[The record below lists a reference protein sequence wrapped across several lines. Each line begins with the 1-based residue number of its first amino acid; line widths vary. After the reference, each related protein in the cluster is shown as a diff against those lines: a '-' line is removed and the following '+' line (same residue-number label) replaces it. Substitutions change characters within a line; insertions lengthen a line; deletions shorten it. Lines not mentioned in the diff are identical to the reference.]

1 MRGQNYKM
9 GKMIFVDKKGI
20 SQMIVVV
27 LLVVFVIVLGFLI
40 FKFSSDS
47 FIEESQKGT
56 DRTIAQDICREE
68 VKIRVNEMKDDGD
81 FFIIDVENLEE
92 RVLSDFLIRYEND
105 GNVEI
110 KKARQVLSGYE
121 RVNIKAEKPG
131 FNPKIVKIIPQ
142 IILEDELQTAQQ
154 GWWLCSGQTAV
165 YNL

>member
-1 MRGQNYKM
+1 M
-9 GKMIFVDKKGI
+9 GEINLIKNKKGI

-40 FKFSSDS
+40 FKFSSES

-68 VKIRVNEMKDDGD
+68 VKIRVNDVKDSGD
-81 FFIIDVENLEE
+81 FFAIDVENLKE
-92 RVLSDFLIRYEND
+92 RALSDFLIRYESE

-121 RVNIKAEKPG
+121 RVNVKAEKPS
-131 FNPKIVKIIPQ
+131 FNPKIVKVIPQ

-154 GWWLCSGQTAV
+154 GWWLCSGQIAI